1 MRMNNHSLIKFGFEE
16 IANDEFISR
25 DLFSWS
31 FLSNEDQESKK
42 VQIGIYFKISK
53 NKELYDTNAFMRRHG
68 LSQIITGNE
77 KYIDELKRIDENLII
92 DFHWAYL
99 ERVFIP
105 LKEMDPELY
114 ALTKGAKAPINKACH
129 STYMP
134 ITQIDNSFEGHDL
147 VAIMT
152 AGEQSLP
159 VVINIEKVNKV
170 FSACSI
176 NGAEFQLKNT
186 PDSSIRLFFDM
197 GHYQRYIDFMSLCDK
212 ARAMIQDPSRDGLV
226 ALMKIMKDSQ
236 IRDEA
241 RIKKQIEKEIKDELI
256 KNLKVDI
263 DNNEFRYYGGSV
275 ISLDVKLKFGDTIVN
290 SSSVNIQLNQ

>member
-1 MRMNNHSLIKFGFEE
+1 MRMNNQSLIKFGFED

-31 FLSNEDQESKK
+31 FLSTENQENKK
-42 VQIGIYFKISK
+42 VQVGIYFKIS
-53 NKELYDTNAFMRRHG
+53 NKKDLYDINAFMRRHG
-68 LSQIITGNE
+68 LSKIITGNE
-77 KYIDELKRIDENLII
+77 KYIDELKKIDEDLII
-92 DFHWAYL
+92 DFHWSYL

-105 LKEMDPELY
+105 LKEMEQEIY
-114 ALTKGAKAPINKACH
+114 VLTKGAKTSIKKTCH

-134 ITQIDNSFEGHDL
+134 ITQIDSSFEGHDL

-159 VVINIEKVNKV
+159 VVINVKKVNKV

-176 NGAEFQLKNT
+176 DGADFQLKNT
-186 PDSSIRLFFDM
+186 PDSAIKLFFDI

-212 ARAMIQDPSRDGLV
+212 ARTMIQDPSRDGLV

-241 RIKKQIEKEIKDELI
+241 RIKKQIEKEIKDDII
-256 KNLKVDI
+256 KNLKIDI

-275 ISLDVKLKFGDTIVN
+275 VSLDINLKFGDTIINN
-290 SSSVNIQLNQ
+290 SSVKIQLNQ